1 METSMTNA
9 QDGGR
14 GRYRRHR
21 RCRRIADCQPPS
33 DFANSVLRDLQEPLK
48 SVSEIFRRARPT
60 DPILVSS

>member
-21 RCRRIADCQPPS
+21 RCPHCRLPTSKRLCKT
-33 DFANSVLRDLQEPLK
+33 SVLRDLQEPLK
-48 SVSEIFRRARPT
+48 SVSEMFRRARPT
-60 DPILVSS
+60 DPMLVSS